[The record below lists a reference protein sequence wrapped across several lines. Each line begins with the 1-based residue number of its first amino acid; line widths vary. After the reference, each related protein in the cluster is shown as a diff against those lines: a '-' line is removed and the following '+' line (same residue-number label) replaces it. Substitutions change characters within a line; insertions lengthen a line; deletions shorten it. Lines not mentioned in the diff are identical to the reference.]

1 MLNKDSHC
9 VEEICVA
16 VTVKVDTVYD
26 QEAQETGDT
35 LQTLTKKSFLIS
47 WVKKE
52 TKKILFHPKN
62 WIPFSNT

>member
-35 LQTLTKKSFLIS
+35 LQTLTKT
-47 WVKKE
+47 VK
-52 TKKILFHPKN
+52 TRL
-62 WIPFSNT
+62 SSALSS